1 MPYYIFETG
10 DLPFPILVY
19 QRVYNQIPGIGIY
32 LQSWLLKRSAGS
44 DFQTHSING
53 VCQDVK
59 WLVEYQILAPKY
71 KKYLDLLDFRSSN
84 LEDFV
89 EEKIS
94 RLENLGHSTRESSE
108 NEVWNTM
115 AQFWYRLI
123 YIRTMMK
130 FCPRKSPSLAT
141 NLNLLFGATL

>member
-1 MPYYIFETG
+1 MPYYISETG

-59 WLVEYQILAPKY
+59 WVVEYQILAPKY
-71 KKYLDLLDFRSSN
+71 KKYQDLLDFRSSN

-89 EEKIS
+89 EGTQPLFQEQFVSVAKKSPGSKIS
-94 RLENLGHSTRESSE
+94 VTRLENLQKTRCGTPWRSSGIASSTSGR
-108 NEVWNTM
+108 
-115 AQFWYRLI
+115 
-123 YIRTMMK
+123 
-130 FCPRKSPSLAT
+130 
-141 NLNLLFGATL
+141 